1 MQVVAGP
8 SLFESVHARIRDAIC
23 DGVLKPNE
31 RLNQDQ
37 IAERLNVSRQ
47 PVNQALLLLKAQ
59 GFVTDVGRRG
69 VRVAPLSLQLVADIY
84 AIRGALDR
92 LAAAR
97 AAAAIWSPAD
107 IAQGR
112 ALLSAGEQALTEGAA
127 PRLVQADMAF
137 HRFLYQRSGNTL
149 LAGVHDLHFQ
159 HLHRVMRAVLQAG
172 PEHRT
177 YWDEHRAIF
186 EAIVAGDG
194 ERAAALSDHHVRQAA
209 QAVCAT
215 PAAAAQGP
223 GARGAA

>member
-112 ALLSAGEQALTEGAA
+112 ALLLQ
-127 PRLVQADMAF
+127 LVQ
-137 HRFLYQRSGNTL
+137 
-149 LAGVHDLHFQ
+149 GVHGDEGGVHASLQKINVLLRVHGVLHG
-159 HLHRVMRAVLQAG
+159 RATKW
-172 PEHRT
+172 PPCR
-177 YWDEHRAIF
+177 
-186 EAIVAGDG
+186 
-194 ERAAALSDHHVRQAA
+194 
-209 QAVCAT
+209 
-215 PAAAAQGP
+215 
-223 GARGAA
+223 